1 MKKKLLVCALALT
14 FALSGCS
21 ASQNSS
27 ADSGAA
33 SETADESLTESVE
46 GEVYEEDDETNA
58 AEPSETAKADMDL
71 EISDKNLAD
80 GKASDFVTIGDYK
93 NLQVTYPEGTT
104 AEAGMTANIDFSGT
118 VVGED
123 APRDGMTS
131 EDFDLQLGSNTF
143 IEGFED
149 ALIGH
154 KSGETV
160 EFTIPF
166 PANYAEETLA
176 GKDTDWVVTIHSLS
190 NGTVAT
196 AFTDFTN
203 TATISSF
210 PKDVYDSALE
220 YIKEIYTI
228 SAENNGQTLDD
239 FIAANKIDLDMQA
252 RSEARSWLVSKA
264 VMEAEN
270 VTEESDEYTTTMSSL
285 LQVFGYKTLEDALA
299 AGMPESYIKSITARQ
314 TAILLATPDA
324 PAAEPTDAS
333 VADDAA
339 AAADSSAAQDTSA
352 SADTSSAAK

>member
-27 ADSGAA
+27 DGSTAA
-33 SETADESLTESVE
+33 EPADESLTESVE
-46 GEVYEEDDETNA
+46 GEVYEEEAETSA
-58 AEPSETAKADMDL
+58 PEPSETAKADMDL

-104 AEAGMTANIDFSGT
+104 AEEGMTANIDFAGT

-131 EDFDLQLGSNTF
+131 DNFDLQLGSGTF
-143 IEGFED
+143 IAGFED

-166 PANYAEETLA
+166 PENYAEETLA

-203 TATISSF
+203 TATISAF
-210 PKDVYDSALE
+210 PKDVYDSASE
-220 YIKEIYTI
+220 YIKEIYKI

-239 FIAANKIDLDMQA
+239 FVAANNIDLDMQA
-252 RSEARSWLVSKA
+252 RSEARAWLVSKA

-285 LQVFGYKTLEDALA
+285 LQVFGYKTIKDALA

-324 PAAEPTDAS
+324 AAEKPADTS

-339 AAADSSAAQDTSA
+339 AASDSSAAQDTSTP
-352 SADTSSAAK
+352 ADTSSTAK